1 MTCNNCGI
9 EDDTVRLQ
17 VPVAIDPEWLCAE
30 CRGE

>member
-1 MTCNNCGI
+1 MTCNNCGS
-9 EDDTVRLQ
+9 DNDVRLQ